1 MKKGIH
7 LKWQSMINKALKPKA
22 ENKYSYALILSNAV
36 HIFLNVLA
44 VFGIELDTSPKE

>member
-36 HIFLNVLA
+36 HIFLNERVGR
-44 VFGIELDTSPKE
+44 VWNRT